1 VYIKKK
7 KLSTNPMMFE
17 INKKKVFLAILWMVF
32 TGDHL
37 NAGPNQSQGL
47 PQRSS
52 FLPLIDWGT
61 IAGSFQGLRI
71 SSGLE

>member
-32 TGDHL
+32 TRDHL
-37 NAGPNQSQGL
+37 KAGPNQSQGL

-52 FLPLIDWGT
+52 FRPLIKVGM
-61 IAGSFQGLRI
+61 IA
-71 SSGLE
+71 